1 MVHCKKCGGIGFQS
15 ISALRVH
22 QWKTHP
28 ESYDNLRLAAKKI
41 DRKAIA
47 KAIKRRRHK
56 ALAKLE
62 VLTNGHGPLSA
73 AQLLAQLKEQQKLI
87 NDTVNIVGGLI
98 AQHEANK

>member
-15 ISALRVH
+15 MSALRKH
-22 QWKTHP
+22 QWKEHT
-28 ESYDNLRLAAKKI
+28 ETYDNLRAAAKKI

-47 KAIKRRRHK
+47 KAIKRRQHK

-73 AQLLAQLKEQQKLI
+73 AQLLMKLQEQQKLI
-87 NDTVNIVGGLI
+87 NDVVSIVSGVI